1 MKKKTISLVLAL
13 LMVFS
18 LLPLSALADSTIVDS
33 GKCGKDLTWTLDNA
47 GVLTITGTGE
57 MNDDPWRWNFTDSIK
72 SVIIADGVTS
82 IYGSAF
88 DGCKAITEV
97 SIPDSV
103 TEIGACAFEDCSGLT
118 EITLPSGITS
128 IESNL
133 FAGCTGLTEITI
145 PDGVTN
151 IESCAFENCSS
162 LKKIDIPDSV
172 TSMDYAV
179 FSGCSSLTN
188 INIPSDVYVMGS
200 HIFKDCTAL
209 TSVVLPNRIK
219 YIQGYTFS
227 GCSSL
232 KSVRFADNIKVIY
245 ENAFAGCD
253 ALELVYFDGTPEQLS
268 AIEVKPGNDVF
279 ESVPVF
285 CAKDYPFSD
294 IANSGYREWITL
306 GYAIGIVNGYPDG
319 TYRPNNPVTR
329 AQYITMLYNMCGKP
343 DVGTFKD
350 ISFKDAN
357 TIPAPF
363 TDAVKWGVAIGII
376 SGYGDN
382 TFRPNKEISR
392 AEMAAFS
399 YRLMKD
405 LAGGEPSDELKVDC
419 GFYDSASIPDT
430 FREAVNVCANL
441 GIIQGF
447 SDGTFR
453 PNATANRGQAATI
466 LVRVAASLGS

>member
-1 MKKKTISLVLAL
+1 MKKKTLSLILAL

-18 LLPLSALADSTIVDS
+18 LLPVSALADGTIVDS

-57 MNDDPWRWNFTDSIK
+57 MNDDPWRWNFTDSLK

-97 SIPDSV
+97 SIPNSV
-103 TEIGACAFEDCSGLT
+103 TEIGA
-118 EITLPSGITS
+118 
-128 IESNL
+128 
-133 FAGCTGLTEITI
+133 
-145 PDGVTN
+145 
-151 IESCAFENCSS
+151 CAFENCSS

-219 YIQGYTFS
+219 YIQEYTFS

-306 GYAIGIVNGYPDG
+306 GYAMGIVNGYPDG

-329 AQYITMLYNMCGKP
+329 AQYVTMLYNMCGKP
-343 DVGTFKD
+343 NASGYEVNFNDT
-350 ISFKDAN
+350 N
-357 TIPAPF
+357 TISASYM
-363 TDAVKWGVAIGII
+363 DAVKWGVAMGVIN
-376 SGYGDN
+376 GYGDN
-382 TFRPNKEISR
+382 TFRPNKDISR

-399 YRLMKD
+399 YRLIK
-405 LAGGEPSDELKVDC
+405 LIVGGEPTDELKADC
-419 GFYDSASIPDT
+419 SFKDSASIPNVH
-430 FREAVNVCANL
+430 REAVNVCANL

-447 SDGTFR
+447 SDGNFR

-466 LVRVAASLGS
+466 LVRVAASLGSDE